1 MTENIGQY
9 GHDDQPDEQI
19 HDDHLDADAERH
31 REIEEWIDAVTRRP
45 WFVALNSL
53 PGDRGL
59 WVGTEDELM
68 EELKER
74 VGPDATLSK
83 DFPSNVD
90 EIIEPPRDV
99 EFAMRQERLDIM
111 DYRKMTKKI
120 RENFDGPGWGHSARI
135 MIERGLAGHKPY
147 HEAAAYLMTTKYRN
161 PLAAL
166 VVEFTYH
173 NPKFTRNNR
182 EWRGRTREL
191 AEQLS
196 IRYMDEVAFVE
207 SRRNKELEEV
217 LNIEG
222 SSDLRR
228 FCERMRTCAYI
239 LRDVGVKVKW
249 QRVTDRKATT
259 DEKYTYTRWMIEAP
273 RWRRSEPHF

>member
-1 MTENIGQY
+1 MTDDFGQH
-9 GHDDQPDEQI
+9 GHDDQPGEQPY
-19 HDDHLDADAERH
+19 DYRVEDADPG
-31 REIEEWIDAVTRRP
+31 REIDKWIDDITRRP

-74 VGPDATLSK
+74 VGPDAALSE
-83 DFPSNVD
+83 DFPSSAG

-99 EFAMRQERLDIM
+99 EFAMRKERIEVM
-111 DYRKMTKKI
+111 DYRQMTKKV
-120 RENFDGPGWGHSARI
+120 RENYDGPGWGPSAPI
-135 MIERGLAGHKPY
+135 MIKRGLAGHKPF

-173 NPKFTRNNR
+173 DPKFTKNNR
-182 EWRGRTREL
+182 EWSGRTREL

-196 IRYMDEVAFVE
+196 IRYMDKVAFVE
-207 SRRNKELEEV
+207 SRRIRELEQV
-217 LNIEG
+217 INIEG
-222 SSDLRR
+222 PSDLRR
-228 FCERMRTCAYI
+228 FARQMHTCAYI
-239 LRDVGVKVKW
+239 LKDVGVKVKW
-249 QRVTDRKATT
+249 ERVTGRKVTT
-259 DEKYTYTRWMIEAP
+259 DEKYTYTRWTIEAP
-273 RWRRSEPHF
+273 RWRR